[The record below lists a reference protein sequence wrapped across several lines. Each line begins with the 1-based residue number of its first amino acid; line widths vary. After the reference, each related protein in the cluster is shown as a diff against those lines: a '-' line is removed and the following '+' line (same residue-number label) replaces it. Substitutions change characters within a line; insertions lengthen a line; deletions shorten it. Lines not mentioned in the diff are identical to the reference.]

1 MSQLQMT
8 TMVFGFYLL
17 VGFVVVFLAMEYDKG
32 ARKTFEKLI
41 QISRVAWFIGAGVSA
56 ILWPIILVDEARRAF
71 REWKHPASKWA
82 PGTPEFDAAV
92 AKAVR
97 KNLSSNKYLKEKIG
111 KFIEENPK
119 CLRCGVAGR
128 LRQYDLS
135 LWVIC
140 DACKGRVFT
149 PNPSTPESADQ
160 VPVLRDLPLC
170 GICRAPVLD
179 WEEQDIKW
187 KSIVV
192 GGKCLSTTVPES
204 LKCPACRKDTI

>member
-1 MSQLQMT
+1 MT
-8 TMVFGFYLL
+8 AMVSGFYLL
-17 VGFVVVFLAMEYDKG
+17 VGFVVVFLSMEYDKG
-32 ARKTFEKLI
+32 AWKTFERLI
-41 QISRVAWFIGAGVSA
+41 QISRIAWLAGVVVSA
-56 ILWPIILVDEARRAF
+56 ILWPIVLVDEVRRGF
-71 REWKHPASKWA
+71 RQWRHPALKWE

-119 CLRCGVAGR
+119 CLRCGVEGR

-149 PNPSTPESADQ
+149 PDPSTPESADQ
-160 VPVLRDLPLC
+160 VPVFRDLPLC
-170 GICRAPVLD
+170 GKCRAPVLD
-179 WEEQDIKW
+179 WEEQNVKW
-187 KSIVV
+187 KSIRI
-192 GGKCLSTTVPES
+192 GDKCLSTMDPGS
-204 LKCPACRKDTI
+204 IKCPACRSTI